1 MWITLSR
8 YPHPN
13 TTNNNNNWIGNPFRI
28 TFIKLLIITV
38 NLFQDESSGT
48 ERNRAEQ
55 SGTERNRAGG
65 FVNSMIFP
73 LTLRANKMY
82 RANKCRPVYV
92 LTMWALAI
100 PN

>member
-48 ERNRAEQ
+48 ERNTT
-55 SGTERNRAGG
+55 GTKQG
-65 FVNSMIFP
+65 FFQKI
-73 LTLRANKMY
+73 T
-82 RANKCRPVYV
+82 
-92 LTMWALAI
+92 
-100 PN
+100 